1 MATTVVIVALIT
13 IATAAA
19 FVIIQGSRP
28 VPSVASMLRRQDVK
42 KVEAR

>member
-13 IATAAA
+13 IVTAVA

-28 VPSVASMLRRQDVK
+28 APSVASMLRHEDVK